1 MPKARNVI
9 GSIKLLTFLA
19 KSSTSRNAV
28 HGADQEVK
36 SREASCFSAVG
47 TKFTGNVFRVS
58 LGIREREREREA
70 RNVFAWITNGANVF
84 ANTPLRDDLA
94 LALLAVRGGTILS
107 ACACAREHFLF
118 TGKSTPSYEGRSCPR

>member
-1 MPKARNVI
+1 VLFRSWNEIHRKRVPGLAR
-9 GSIKLLTFLA
+9 
-19 KSSTSRNAV
+19 
-28 HGADQEVK
+28 DQ
-36 SREASCFSAVG
+36 
-47 TKFTGNVFRVS
+47 
-58 LGIREREREREA
+58 RERERERERERGATGEKKIYIPFTSRLRQKRKQLLMHVPRA

-118 TGKSTPSYEGRSCPR
+118 TGKSTPSYEGRSCAR